1 MCSHFSCGCRL
12 GKYPQLISSVSRDI
26 VLELYVLS
34 AKSEVSLVQDIKT
47 FGFYIQNFC
56 SKMIKVLAFL
66 ILSSVCLIINAQ
78 GTASNEK
85 PFFGQ
90 TFDEIVVSSDLNV
103 RRKSKENR
111 QGKLLSNVPSG
122 TTGPPEKPTAT
133 ASRLVSADGSRI
145 TPEKREK
152 RGIAITRRSNFRY
165 LDLGVAGY
173 LLKSRKR

>member
-1 MCSHFSCGCRL
+1 MM
-12 GKYPQLISSVSRDI
+12 K
-26 VLELYVLS
+26 VLVLLM
-34 AKSEVSLVQDIKT
+34 VSLICV
-47 FGFYIQNFC
+47 
-56 SKMIKVLAFL
+56 
-66 ILSSVCLIINAQ
+66 IINAQ
-78 GTASNEK
+78 ETANEK

-111 QGKLLSNVPSG
+111 QGKRLSNVPSG
-122 TTGPPEKPTAT
+122 TTGPPEKPTAI

-152 RGIAITRRSNFRY
+152 RGIVTERRRY

>member
-1 MCSHFSCGCRL
+1 MLDKLS
-12 GKYPQLISSVSRDI
+12 KTNSRSFDN
-26 VLELYVLS
+26 
-34 AKSEVSLVQDIKT
+34 T
-47 FGFYIQNFC
+47 NFGFWTHQNSHC
-56 SKMIKVLAFL
+56 KMIKVLAL
-66 ILSSVCLIINAQ
+66 LMLSSICVIINAQ

-90 TFDEIVVSSDLNV
+90 AFDEIVVSSDLNV

-111 QGKLLSNVPSG
+111 QGKRLLSNVPSG
-122 TTGPPEKPTAT
+122 TTGTPEKPTAI

-145 TPEKREK
+145 TPGKREK
-152 RGIAITRRSNFRY
+152 RGIVTERRRY